1 MAHLVLQEMDVKRDV
16 LRDPRYAYIFSVEDV
31 NERVMAGIPFREAY
45 REIGMQIQEGVIEM
59 GYGDS
64 SYTRGSMGNLCL
76 AEIKDKF
83 EQRVS
88 TWDIATVREAV
99 RGLLGNRL

>member
-1 MAHLVLQEMDVKRDV
+1 M
-16 LRDPRYAYIFSVEDV
+16 
-31 NERVMAGIPFREAY
+31 
-45 REIGMQIQEGVIEM
+45 M

-76 AEIKDKF
+76 PEIKDKF